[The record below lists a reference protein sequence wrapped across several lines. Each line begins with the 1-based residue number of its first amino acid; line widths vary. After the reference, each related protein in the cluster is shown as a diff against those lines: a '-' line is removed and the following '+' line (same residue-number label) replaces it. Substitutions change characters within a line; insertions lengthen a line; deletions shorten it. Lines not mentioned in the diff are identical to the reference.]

1 MYHKRH
7 LSETTLI
14 WVFIAIGFNCDYD
27 WCEFESRNRQTFFF
41 VRFSPFWGL
50 FYTSQHFRSEAITK
64 RVQDLIRH
72 NDIMPMII
80 ITRFK
85 IVVNGTSLRSQKG
98 DDVRTDIHQDIY
110 YISRH
115 RQNPIADSMSS
126 FNFVISRIHLA
137 IMEETVRCRFSFRAS
152 YFWTGLRA
160 LLNLLMIVLA
170 FMQLEGK
177 FVKFAYAGFI
187 YTCTYII
194 SDETDCSSGQVFYF
208 GIAFFTT
215 HLWIDLVFF
224 LGLWKE
230 ISPALAICSLIFL
243 LDFCFYVYVS
253 VISDPVDDAVSAII
267 VIFAILYFFGFT
279 NGLTNILYILWCR
292 NRADQNKVYITFSQM
307 TKSSLKDDIV

>member
-1 MYHKRH
+1 M
-7 LSETTLI
+7 
-14 WVFIAIGFNCDYD
+14 G
-27 WCEFESRNRQTFFF
+27 
-41 VRFSPFWGL
+41 
-50 FYTSQHFRSEAITK
+50 
-64 RVQDLIRH
+64 
-72 NDIMPMII
+72 
-80 ITRFK
+80 
-85 IVVNGTSLRSQKG
+85 
-98 DDVRTDIHQDIY
+98 
-110 YISRH
+110 
-115 RQNPIADSMSS
+115 
-126 FNFVISRIHLA
+126 SRIHLA

-170 FMQLEGK
+170 FMQLE
-177 FVKFAYAGFI
+177 
-187 YTCTYII
+187 
-194 SDETDCSSGQVFYF
+194 DETDCSSGQVFYF
-208 GIAFFTT
+208 GIAFYTT

-267 VIFAILYFFGFT
+267 LIFAILYFFGFT